1 MQDKI
6 TLELTVDEVIMLQVL
21 TKNFEGGPKW
31 IFNIYKSLAAKI
43 GQAYQKPVISIE
55 EYEKRISTVKEKWEG
70 CVVLREMVRAEKS
83 RIKFYNELP
92 SEVDIWE

>member
-6 TLELTVDEVIMLQVL
+6 TLELTVDEVIMLQEL
-21 TKNFEGGPKW
+21 TEDMDAGYKW
-31 IFNIYKSLAAKI
+31 MVDIAASLRKKAL
-43 GQAYQKPVISIE
+43 QAYQKPKITEE
-55 EYEKRISTVKEKWEG
+55 EYRARVEKTRELWKGEPAEGFMVHSEKH
-70 CVVLREMVRAEKS
+70 